1 MVKNRARIRARSRSK
16 VGPKSRFEKPKITKL
31 GILEVLLPCAI
42 ALLKVKSL
50 SSLLEAIEPC

>member
-16 VGPKSRFEKPKITKL
+16 VSPKSRFEKPKITKP
-31 GILEVLLPCAI
+31 GILEVSLPCVI

-50 SSLLEAIEPC
+50 SSLLEAIEPR